1 MCACNILYTRAAA
14 SLLTFTSAQAK
25 GKPSGGTQQP
35 PFAPSTPRRSSLDP
49 PSSAGQRESL
59 SGDRGGLGG
68 SPLSSLVGNL
78 SAAVEAVAERGLN
91 IAGLVIKH
99 ALGFC
104 MLQTITMYL
113 LTAVSSSACCRCR
126 PCQQV

>member
-1 MCACNILYTRAAA
+1 MCACNILYTHAAA

-113 LTAVSSSACCRCR
+113 LTAVSSRACCRCR